1 MKTIAMEPY
10 ESGNDNDNLVMHTS
24 ILTGFLTNAGILS
37 NSDPVVTYDDNETD
51 GVSTTNDTVA
61 MNIGE
66 ELFHG
71 YSASLLHF
79 ASACCVIF
87 ILVGIPGNLI
97 TIIALFRC
105 KKVR

>member
-1 MKTIAMEPY
+1 MESY
-10 ESGNDNDNLVMHTS
+10 ESGNENDLLMQTS

-37 NSDPVVTYDDNETD
+37 NTDSVVTSNDNDTFD
-51 GVSTTNDTVA
+51 VSTTNDTVTTDA
-61 MNIGE
+61 SE

-79 ASACCVIF
+79 ASACCIIF

>member
-1 MKTIAMEPY
+1 MEPY
-10 ESGNDNDNLVMHTS
+10 ELSSDNDLVMQTS
-24 ILTGFLTNAGILS
+24 ILTGFLTNAGIVS
-37 NSDPVVTYDDNETD
+37 NTNSVVTSDDNETD
-51 GVSTTNDTVA
+51 GVSTTNDTLTMHV
-61 MNIGE
+61 GE